1 MADVP
6 IELPEL
12 FLWSAAAAKSSQN
25 ARLLSSKLLL
35 LPPLPLPLPVL
46 TGL

>member
-6 IELPEL
+6 IELPVF
-12 FLWSAAAAKSSQN
+12 FLWSAAAEKSSQN
-25 ARLLSSKLLL
+25 ARLLSSKLS
-35 LPPLPLPLPVL
+35 VL